1 MVKRKIYIRWAL
13 VFVWMAVIFYFSS
26 QEGAISHQKSF
37 SIALFIERII
47 EALAGKDIITAANRK
62 GFEFLIRK
70 IAHVTEYFILCMLF
84 YGAFF
89 ETNKSSKKSAILS
102 AIFSVLYAIS
112 DEFHQIFVF
121 GRGPSPVDV
130 VIDSIGIFGY
140 LGIRSMKDKLN
151 KTVKMNCDENKGE
164 GL

>member
-1 MVKRKIYIRWAL
+1 MVKRKIYIRWTL

-47 EALAGKDIITAANRK
+47 EALAEKDIITAVNRK

-84 YGAFF
+84 YRAFF

-102 AIFSVLYAIS
+102 GIFSVLYAVS
-112 DEFHQIFVF
+112 DEFHQVFVF

-130 VIDSIGIFGY
+130 IIDSIGIFGY
-140 LGIRSMKDKLN
+140 LGIRSMKDKFN
-151 KTVKMNCDENKGE
+151 K
-164 GL
+164 L